1 MNIKDC
7 TLLVTL
13 NNEKS
18 LTKVADKLFISQP
31 AISYRL
37 RQIEQQFDVKI
48 VDRNNK
54 GVIFTPEGEHIVKFA
69 QRMLN
74 DFSSTRDYVLN
85 LSNEIRG
92 VLRLAVTSNFAQYAM
107 PNLLQR
113 FSEFYPL
120 VQIKLQTGTSVKAL
134 KILNDDEVHISI
146 LRGEHSWFEE
156 KRLMHQERLHL
167 ISSIS
172 VDFESL
178 PHQPRIYYKTDP
190 LLSQVIENWWTENYD
205 APSTIVVEADKV
217 EACRELARTGM
228 GYTIIPEIS
237 LHQIHFK
244 EMYIYPLK
252 SASNELILRNTWLFY
267 RQKTR
272 ELSVVD
278 AFIKFI
284 EKEISIGQLISL
296 YDLKENKNL

>member
-13 NNEKS
+13 FNEKS

-37 RQIEQQFDVKI
+37 RQIEEQFDVKI
-48 VDRNNK
+48 VGRNNK

-69 QRMLN
+69 QRVLN
-74 DFSSTRDYVLN
+74 DYSTTRDYVLN

-92 VLRLAVTSNFAQYAM
+92 VLRLAVTSNFAHYVM
-107 PNLLQR
+107 PKILQR
-113 FSEFYPL
+113 FSEIYPL
-120 VQIKLQTGTSVKAL
+120 VQIKLETGTSINAL

-146 LRGEHSWFEE
+146 LRGEHSWFEG
-156 KRLMHQERLHL
+156 KSLIQRERLHL
-167 ISSIS
+167 ISSTPI
-172 VDFESL
+172 DFESL
-178 PHQPRIYYKTDP
+178 PHQPRIYYRTDP
-190 LLSQVIENWWTENYD
+190 LLSQLIENWWTENYEV
-205 APSTIVVEADKV
+205 PSNIVVEANKV

-237 LHQIHFK
+237 LNHTHFK

-252 SASNELILRNTWLFY
+252 NASNELILRNTWLFY
-267 RQKTR
+267 KNKSRGLT
-272 ELSVVD
+272 VVD

-284 EKEISIGQLISL
+284 ENEISIGQLTKS
-296 YDLKENKNL
+296 YDLNENENL